1 MKKLT
6 KELVQK
12 NNAPT
17 KILQFGEGNFMRGFV
32 DWQIQQLNNQELYR
46 GNVTI
51 VQPLPMG
58 LGEMLNNQDN
68 LYTVILQGLLDGE
81 IIDSSEVITVV
92 DDVINPYQ
100 QWNHN
105 RSRYLIS
112 GKRSTPR
119 YASRKFPWEI
129 DCFLI

>member
-1 MKKLT
+1 
-6 KELVQK
+6 
-12 NNAPT
+12 
-17 KILQFGEGNFMRGFV
+17 MRGFV

-100 QWNHN
+100 QWNH
-105 RSRYLIS
+105 
-112 GKRSTPR
+112 
-119 YASRKFPWEI
+119 
-129 DCFLI
+129 FLSLTENEDLEFIFSNTTEAGI

>member
-100 QWNHN
+100 QWNH
-105 RSRYLIS
+105 
-112 GKRSTPR
+112 
-119 YASRKFPWEI
+119 
-129 DCFLI
+129 FLSLAENEDLEFIFSNTTEAGI

>member
-92 DDVINPYQ
+92 DDVIN
-100 QWNHN
+100 HCDD
-105 RSRYLIS
+105 
-112 GKRSTPR
+112 
-119 YASRKFPWEI
+119 F
-129 DCFLI
+129 

>member
-46 GNVTI
+46 
-51 VQPLPMG
+51 
-58 LGEMLNNQDN
+58 
-68 LYTVILQGLLDGE
+68 
-81 IIDSSEVITVV
+81 
-92 DDVINPYQ
+92 
-100 QWNHN
+100 
-105 RSRYLIS
+105 
-112 GKRSTPR
+112 
-119 YASRKFPWEI
+119 
-129 DCFLI
+129 